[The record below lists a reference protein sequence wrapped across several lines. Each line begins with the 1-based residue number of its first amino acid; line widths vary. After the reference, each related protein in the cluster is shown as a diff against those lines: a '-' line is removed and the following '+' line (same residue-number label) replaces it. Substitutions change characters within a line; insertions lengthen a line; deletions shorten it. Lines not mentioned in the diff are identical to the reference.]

1 MNKKI
6 ITLIAIIVFISLI
19 SGSYFLYDKLT
30 EGQSSS
36 QIQIFGTSDAGNP
49 NEEEESSNDT
59 NQVENDE
66 TDDETNDE
74 TNQVTNEITNY
85 DTNDDVN
92 EETIKETTE
101 KTTEEITEKM
111 TDEITEEATE
121 EASQDNSS
129 QHNPAPDFIVYDI
142 NNNPVKLSD
151 FIGKPIV
158 LNFWASWCG
167 PCKSEMPHFD
177 ECYKEIGD
185 DINFLMINL
194 TDGYYGETVAK
205 ASSYIKS
212 ENYSFP
218 VFYDTTSEAA
228 ITYQVYSIPTTYF
241 IDANGNLVAKAT
253 GAINKE
259 TLLRCIDM
267 IK

>member
-6 ITLIAIIVFISLI
+6 TTLIAIIVFICLI
-19 SGSYFLYDKLT
+19 FGSYFLYNKLS
-30 EGQSSS
+30 EGETPN
-36 QIQIFGTSDAGNP
+36 QIQNFESSDVSKP
-49 NEEEESSNDT
+49 DEEEESS
-59 NQVENDE
+59 E
-66 TDDETNDE
+66 
-74 TNQVTNEITNY
+74 
-85 DTNDDVN
+85 DTNDDTN
-92 EETIKETTE
+92 
-101 KTTEEITEKM
+101 
-111 TDEITEEATE
+111 
-121 EASQDNSS
+121 QDTNDDTNQDTSS
-129 QHNPAPDFIVYDI
+129 KDNPAPDFTVYDI
-142 NNNPVKLSD
+142 NNNAVKLSD

-177 ECYKEIGD
+177 ECYKEMGSE
-185 DINFLMINL
+185 INFLMINL
-194 TDGYYGETVAK
+194 TDGYYGETVAR

-241 IDANGNLVAKAT
+241 IDADGNLVAQAS
-253 GAINKE
+253 GAIDKE
-259 TLLRCIDM
+259 TLLHCIDM